1 VVAFCQH
8 GDAHRPY
15 QAVDYHTNDVDVKED
30 VVCRHDVEREHQ
42 QVECRILHDTRPRDV
57 DWRQEFD
64 KKFGNY
70 DISTRSFAYNGGK
83 PVIIDFYAVWCGP
96 CKVLSPIIEEL
107 AEEYKDKA
115 EFFKVDV
122 DSEKQL
128 ATRYGI
134 SSIPTL
140 FFISA
145 KGEVRVASGLM
156 SKPDLK
162 AVIDNMLLK

>member
-1 VVAFCQH
+1 MKTISRKISLKTLFQQISAVFVVALLFIACGGKTIGKQQI
-8 GDAHRPY
+8 DDTDK
-15 QAVDYHTNDVDVKED
+15 QV
-30 VVCRHDVEREHQ
+30 RHLSE
-42 QVECRILHDTRPRDV
+42 
-57 DWRQEFD
+57 QEFD

-70 DISTRSFAYNGGK
+70 DVSTRSFAYNGGK

-115 EFFKVDV
+115 EFYKVDV